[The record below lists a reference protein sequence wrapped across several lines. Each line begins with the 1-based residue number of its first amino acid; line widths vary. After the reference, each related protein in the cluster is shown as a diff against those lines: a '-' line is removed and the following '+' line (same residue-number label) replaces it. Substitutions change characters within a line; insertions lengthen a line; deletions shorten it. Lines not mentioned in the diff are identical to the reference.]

1 MSQSNRVLPLGIL
14 EKFENK
20 QLKHKW
26 EKSEYLLTK
35 YLDKNLPKE
44 WIIHTRPEFLKE
56 DQGWGS
62 KINRKTPDIVI
73 AHPEQGIMVFEVK
86 DWNVDAYQKSIK
98 KLKNG
103 KEIWEIFP
111 KHLKYKTKNK
121 NPVSQVKSYLNIL
134 RDDVYEILEEIV
146 EDSKKSNLLK
156 AAVYMHG
163 ISNEEAKKFLG
174 YPKFVT
180 SCLILTDD
188 ILENKKIDQIVP
200 LINNSN
206 KIKSKSN
213 WLIKFQNWISPPIHK
228 LEKDEVISFGSLD
241 SQQKIYT
248 TPKANVAQKL
258 SGVAGSG
265 KTRII
270 AGRAINL
277 ASLNKNVLIFCYNIT
292 IKNYIK
298 EELKK
303 TQISFPRKMI
313 EVHHFHGFQNLYMYD
328 RDLSYIYN
336 SSKKIDFNKSLQNC
350 IADKKNNL
358 NKTFNY
364 DAILIDEAQDF
375 EFEWFEFIKLF
386 LNNNKE
392 MLIVRDLKQN
402 LYGREK
408 DSLRGVGS
416 GRWGVLKKG
425 YRLLNDH
432 VEMINNFSKKYLV
445 NLDKDEETPFIDT
458 LKQEQ
463 HSLPF
468 NPEPSIK
475 AYNVAD
481 FLEAEKKLKE
491 IIDFLLENK
500 KHKAA
505 DIAVL
510 VSTEKEGLRIKDFLT
525 KNYANKFSIAH
536 IFFNDDI
543 AIRKSKILFKVGGDK
558 LKLCTIKSFKG
569 WERRDI
575 IILTNN
581 NSSQAN
587 LYDHE
592 LYTAISRVREK
603 LFIINQNKRYSDF
616 FKNY

>member
-1 MSQSNRVLPLGIL
+1 
-14 EKFENK
+14 
-20 QLKHKW
+20 
-26 EKSEYLLTK
+26 
-35 YLDKNLPKE
+35 
-44 WIIHTRPEFLKE
+44 
-56 DQGWGS
+56 
-62 KINRKTPDIVI
+62 
-73 AHPEQGIMVFEVK
+73 
-86 DWNVDAYQKSIK
+86 
-98 KLKNG
+98 
-103 KEIWEIFP
+103 
-111 KHLKYKTKNK
+111 
-121 NPVSQVKSYLNIL
+121 
-134 RDDVYEILEEIV
+134 
-146 EDSKKSNLLK
+146 
-156 AAVYMHG
+156 
-163 ISNEEAKKFLG
+163 
-174 YPKFVT
+174 
-180 SCLILTDD
+180 
-188 ILENKKIDQIVP
+188 
-200 LINNSN
+200 
-206 KIKSKSN
+206 
-213 WLIKFQNWISPPIHK
+213 
-228 LEKDEVISFGSLD
+228 
-241 SQQKIYT
+241 
-248 TPKANVAQKL
+248 
-258 SGVAGSG
+258 
-265 KTRII
+265 
-270 AGRAINL
+270 
-277 ASLNKNVLIFCYNIT
+277 
-292 IKNYIK
+292 
-298 EELKK
+298 
-303 TQISFPRKMI
+303 
-313 EVHHFHGFQNLYMYD
+313 
-328 RDLSYIYN
+328 
-336 SSKKIDFNKSLQNC
+336 
-350 IADKKNNL
+350 
-358 NKTFNY
+358 
-364 DAILIDEAQDF
+364 
-375 EFEWFEFIKLF
+375 
-386 LNNNKE
+386 

-475 AYNVAD
+475 AYNVVD